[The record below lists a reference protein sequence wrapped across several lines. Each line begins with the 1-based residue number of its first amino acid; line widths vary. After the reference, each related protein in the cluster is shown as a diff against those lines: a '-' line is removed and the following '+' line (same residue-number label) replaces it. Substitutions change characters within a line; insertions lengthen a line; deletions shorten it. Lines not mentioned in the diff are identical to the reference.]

1 MRAGGSNRSSSSSWG
16 HAVRDGF
23 SEGGPESPAVHPV
36 RMTGSGNRRSLVLA
50 GLNGVAFQHPARV
63 SALSDCGGNP
73 AVYVP
78 GL

>member
-1 MRAGGSNRSSSSSWG
+1 
-16 HAVRDGF
+16 
-23 SEGGPESPAVHPV
+23 
-36 RMTGSGNRRSLVLA
+36 MTGSGNRRSLVLA